1 MSPPG
6 ARFGKC
12 PSVGIYCDAG
22 PGIGVGHLMRCLAL
36 AEELLSRGASVRV
49 MAPTSGIEWIPA
61 LFGPVPLEEPPPDLV
76 ASAARFD
83 ALVLDSYLLPPAVSG
98 ELRRAGLPV
107 LAIVDGTTRGQDADI
122 FVDQNLGAED
132 VAVDLPPASTH
143 LAGLRYAL
151 LRDDVRAHAR
161 PRPRRPLDG
170 PPRVLC
176 VFGGTD
182 PYGAAPAVL
191 RLAAGTGAPF
201 DATVIAA
208 RPPLL
213 AELESVTLAPGQTA
227 RVIPPVA
234 DLPALAA
241 ASDVVVTA
249 SGTSIWDM
257 LHLGVPTA
265 LTWVVDHQRD
275 GYTATVSRGLAA
287 GLGHVREFGPE
298 ASRTLFRLLTDP
310 SVRAALAGHGATA
323 VDGQGRERVADAL
336 FAALRDGAAE
346 PTPGSRTA

>member
-1 MSPPG
+1 
-6 ARFGKC
+6 
-12 PSVGIYCDAG
+12 
-22 PGIGVGHLMRCLAL
+22 MRCLAL
-36 AEELLSRGASVRV
+36 AQELLSRGASVQV
-49 MAPTSGIEWIPA
+49 MAPISGLDWIAA
-61 LFGPVPLEEPPPDLV
+61 LVGRVPLEEPPPDLV
-76 ASAARFD
+76 ASADRFD
-83 ALVLDSYLLPPAVSG
+83 ALVLDSYLLPPTVAG
-98 ELRRAGLPV
+98 QLRRAGRPV

-122 FVDQNLGAED
+122 YVDQNLGAED
-132 VAVDLPPASTH
+132 IVLALPPGAIH

-151 LRDDVRAHAR
+151 LRDDVRVHAR
-161 PRPRRPLDG
+161 PRPRRSLDG

-182 PYGAAPAVL
+182 PFGAAPAVL

-213 AELESVTLAPGQTA
+213 AEVENVPLAPGQTA
-227 RVIPPVA
+227 RAIPPVH

-241 ASDVVVTA
+241 ASDLVVTA

-265 LTWVVDHQRD
+265 LTWVVDNQRD

-287 GLGHVREFGPE
+287 GLGHVTDLGPD
-298 ASRTLFRLLTDP
+298 ASETLRRLLTDP
-310 SVRAALAGHGATA
+310 SARAALAGQGPAV
-323 VDGQGRERVADAL
+323 VDGRGRERVADAL
-336 FAALRDGAAE
+336 FAALEQRAAE